1 MRHSD
6 EETAGLRRDI
16 ALSAI
21 LLVMSS
27 IRVVALIPIS
37 GDGEKETIAWCSCG
51 LSTSS
56 GMADTAVRPDPQV
69 AVPQV
74 RVAVTGVRQQ
84 VDGCLGDLPMS
95 LGWVTGMLERNQ
107 SHELIDNLLA
117 GVTAGERSVSMI
129 RCSAASTWV
138 SRS

>member
-1 MRHSD
+1 
-6 EETAGLRRDI
+6 
-16 ALSAI
+16 
-21 LLVMSS
+21 
-27 IRVVALIPIS
+27 
-37 GDGEKETIAWCSCG
+37 
-51 LSTSS
+51 
-56 GMADTAVRPDPQV
+56 MADTAARPDPHV

-117 GVTAGERSVSMI
+117 GVTAGESVGLDDQVQ
-129 RCSAASTWV
+129 RGQTWV
-138 SRS
+138 RRS